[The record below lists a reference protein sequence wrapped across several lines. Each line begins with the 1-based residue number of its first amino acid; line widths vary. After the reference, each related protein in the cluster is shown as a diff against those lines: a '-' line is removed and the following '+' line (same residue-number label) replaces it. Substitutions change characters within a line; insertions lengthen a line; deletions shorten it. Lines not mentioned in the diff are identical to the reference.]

1 MVNKVNKKQNI
12 ITLSVAK
19 AVTIVVSAILAAAGS
34 SAWASFNLAQS
45 IPFRVQA
52 NERDISGIKEE
63 QIAEHKTLVEVQK
76 DIAVIKNDIT
86 NMKEITQETRDI
98 LRGWRLDLWKK

>member
-1 MVNKVNKKQNI
+1 MVNKSGKKQNI
-12 ITLSVAK
+12 ITVTVAK
-19 AVTIVVSAILAAAGS
+19 AATIFISAVLAAAGG

-76 DIAVIKNDIT
+76 DIAVIKNDVI
-86 NMKEITQETRDI
+86 NMKEITKETRDI
-98 LRGWRLDLWKK
+98 LRGWGLDQ

>member
-52 NERDISGIKEE
+52 NERDISGLKIE
-63 QIAEHKTLVEVQK
+63 QVEDRKTLEEVKK
-76 DIAVIKNDIT
+76 DIAVIKNDVT
-86 NMKEITQETRDI
+86 NVKEISKETRDI
-98 LRGWRLDLWKK
+98 LRGWRLDQCK